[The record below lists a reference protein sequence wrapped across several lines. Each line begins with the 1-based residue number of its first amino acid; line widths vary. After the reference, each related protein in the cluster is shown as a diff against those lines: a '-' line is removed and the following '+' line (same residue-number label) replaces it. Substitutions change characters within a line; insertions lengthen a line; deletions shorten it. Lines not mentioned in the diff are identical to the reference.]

1 MRSRT
6 VRITVSLFG
15 WIALGLAAFFLI
27 RTQQH
32 ISTLA
37 TSVRA
42 FDLHARETTD
52 ALADLRAAQ
61 QAYVAAGQGVA
72 FWMPK
77 VSTTIGAVR
86 NNIAALRQ
94 SAESGPARD
103 ALMEADSA
111 IAEFEAVDGRA
122 RDYLKS
128 GESLMAADVIF
139 TEGGETAAKTARD
152 VERARVAEHEA
163 LDASEAAIHSQQA
176 IALGGAAAIAGL
188 LLLLLALARSRV
200 AADDTEPQRVGTIAP
215 APVPAA
221 TVPRVSRTAS
231 ILKTAADLCTDF
243 GRVRDISDLRD
254 PLSRAA
260 EAMDASGLVVW
271 LGSTAG
277 ADLQPI
283 VSHGYS
289 PQVIARMPAV
299 PKSGDNAAAAAY
311 RTGALQIVLSRPG
324 ISGALVAPLL
334 APEGC
339 IGAFSAETRHGGEG
353 SEGVQA
359 LASIFAAQLAGIFA
373 GAASDSENQKA
384 AAQR

>member
-1 MRSRT
+1 
-6 VRITVSLFG
+6 VRDKIV
-15 WIALGLAAFFLI
+15 
-27 RTQQH
+27 
-32 ISTLA
+32 
-37 TSVRA
+37 
-42 FDLHARETTD
+42 
-52 ALADLRAAQ
+52 
-61 QAYVAAGQGVA
+61 
-72 FWMPK
+72 
-77 VSTTIGAVR
+77 
-86 NNIAALRQ
+86 ALRQ
-94 SAESGPARD
+94 SAESGPAR
-103 ALMEADSA
+103 APLMEAEAA
-111 IAEFEAVDGRA
+111 IAEFEAIDARA

-128 GESLMAADVIF
+128 GQPLMAADVIF

-163 LDASEAAIHSQQA
+163 LDASEAAIRARQA
-176 IALGGAAAIAGL
+176 ITLASAAAIAAL
-188 LLLLLALARSRV
+188 LLLLLAVARGRA
-200 AADDTEPQRVGTIAP
+200 AADDTEPERAGTMTP
-215 APVPAA
+215 APVPG
-221 TVPRVSRTAS
+221 TIVPRVSRTAS

-254 PLSRAA
+254 LLSRAA
-260 EAMDASGLVVW
+260 GAMDASGLVVW
-271 LGSTAG
+271 LGSTTG

-353 SEGVQA
+353 SDSVQA
-359 LASIFAAQLAGIFA
+359 LAVIFAAQLAGIFA
-373 GAASDSENQKA
+373 AAAAADDGEGAAGKA
-384 AAQR
+384 GGTGREAGRAR